1 MGETNFDRVDAYVN
15 TAADYDEVPDM
26 ADADPALV
34 TWSVGGEPVT
44 EAEGR
49 NAMAEAGSRRGR
61 PPVAGGK
68 VQLALRVDRDVVEL
82 FKADGAGWHG
92 RMNAALRKA
101 VGLR

>member
-1 MGETNFDRVDAYVN
+1 MGETNFDRVDAHVN

-26 ADADPALV
+26 ADADEALV
-34 TWSVGGEPVT
+34 TWTVRGEPAT

-49 NAMAEAGSRRGR
+49 AAMAEAGRRRGR
-61 PPVAGGK
+61 PPIAGGK
-68 VQLALRVDRDVVEL
+68 VQLALRIDRDVVER

-101 VGLR
+101 VGLG